1 MKENINHVSKIED
14 VINEEYDREV
24 KAIDDNLNI
33 DRRIKQTNSARRKQV
48 AIQKNIL
55 IAALAVLTTLGGKQV
70 YNINKGEEM
79 IANDFHSNV
88 TSDIGCVNYEDGFHF
103 NIGQQNV
110 SYDYAIDYI
119 RAQADSKG
127 YDDVQTYIALKKMY
141 SREIAK
147 DVVVETIDFDDIIKE
162 AYKTYKTDTVTKEEG
177 ASYGK

>member
-1 MKENINHVSKIED
+1 MKENRDYSGKTERIIE
-14 VINEEYDREV
+14 EEYDKHIKE
-24 KAIDDNLNI
+24 IDNKLNI

-48 AIQKNIL
+48 AIQKSVM
-55 IAALAVLTTLGGKQV
+55 IAAFAVLTTLGAKQA

-88 TSDIGCVNYEDGFHF
+88 TSDIGCGNYTDGFHF
-103 NIGQQNV
+103 NIGQQN
-110 SYDYAIDYI
+110 DAIDYI
-119 RAQADSKG
+119 RSQADLKG
-127 YDDVQTYIALKKMY
+127 YDDVQTYIALKRMY

-147 DVVVETIDFDDIIKE
+147 DVVGETIDGDDIIKE

>member
-1 MKENINHVSKIED
+1 MKENRDYSGKTERIIE
-14 VINEEYDREV
+14 EEYDKHIKE
-24 KAIDDNLNI
+24 IDSKLNI

-48 AIQKNIL
+48 AIQKSVM
-55 IAALAVLTTLGGKQV
+55 IAAFAVLTTLGAKQA

-88 TSDIGCVNYEDGFHF
+88 TSDIGCGNYTDGFHF

-119 RAQADSKG
+119 RSQADSKG

-141 SREIAK
+141 SKEVAK
-147 DVVVETIDFDDIIKE
+147 DVVGKTIDGDDIIKE
-162 AYKTYKTDTVTKEEG
+162 AYKTYKSDTVEKEEG

>member
-1 MKENINHVSKIED
+1 MKENRDYSGKTERIIE
-14 VINEEYDREV
+14 EEYDKHIKE
-24 KAIDDNLNI
+24 IDNKLNI
-33 DRRIKQTNSARRKQV
+33 DRRIKKTNSARRKQV
-48 AIQKNIL
+48 AIQKSVM
-55 IAALAVLTTLGGKQV
+55 IAAFAVLTTLGAKQA

-88 TSDIGCVNYEDGFHF
+88 ISDIGCGNYTDGFHF

-110 SYDYAIDYI
+110 SYDTAIDYI
-119 RAQADSKG
+119 RSQADSKG
-127 YDDVQTYIALKKMY
+127 YDDVQTYIALKRMY

-147 DVVVETIDFDDIIKE
+147 DVVGETIDGDDIIKE